1 VLATGEFWGL
11 SKERPG
17 GGGGMGML
25 TEGMLKQLQAEE
37 LAKANG
43 GGRDVRL

>member
-1 VLATGEFWGL
+1 
-11 SKERPG
+11 
-17 GGGGMGML
+17 MGML